1 VLLLYIAKSIKLM
14 ARIKL
19 QIPEDIHFSVFVKVR
34 IADINYGNHMANH
47 VYLELMQEARM
58 QFFMHYG
65 YSEKNLAGTGVIMGD
80 CAIVYKKECFYGDEL
95 KIAITATDFGLRS
108 FDLVYRFTRISDDN
122 IVCEAKTGMVCY
134 DYQNNKTTNVPEAF
148 YQLFKKYQS

>member
-1 VLLLYIAKSIKLM
+1 M

-19 QIPEDIHFSVFVKVR
+19 HLPEKFNFSTRIKIR
-34 IADINYGNHMANH
+34 IADINYGNHLANH

-65 YSEKNLAGTGVIMGD
+65 FSEKNLAGVSVIMGD

-95 KIAITATDFGLRS
+95 EIAVAAADFGTRS
-108 FDLVYRFTRISDDN
+108 FDLLYKFTRVADGAL
-122 IVCEAKTGMVCY
+122 VCEGKTGMVCY
-134 DYQNNKTTNVPEAF
+134 NYESKKTVNVPLAF
-148 YQLFKKYQS
+148 KQMFDPTAMV